1 MSVARHTAY
10 NLVGAVVPVLVSLVT
25 IPIYL
30 KVIGLDRYGVL
41 AICWVLV
48 GYFGLFEFGLGP
60 AVAQRIATLSAQPA
74 GVRSAV
80 AWGALGL
87 SLALGT
93 LGCLLLWAVAG
104 PLLGAMKGLT
114 PSLSSEARDAVE
126 WLGLLVPLSTTYA
139 VLSGALQGRQ
149 QFLVMNIMTSSGNIL
164 VGVAP
169 LAAALLQGPALPHL
183 IAALVTARLCIVA
196 ALLLACW
203 RRVPLERP
211 AWPSSAILGSLVAFG
226 GWVAAAAALTPVLTS
241 AEKVAIGWMIG
252 AAAVSVYMIP
262 FTLLGRMTVLPQSL
276 ASALIPRFAT
286 LSPDEVDDFEH
297 RLLASFSRLITPI
310 MLLAMIVLAPFL
322 QLWVGDKLG
331 TQGTPL
337 GMLLIAGIWFNCCT
351 YVPYSRLQGTGR
363 PQLVTKLVALQALP
377 YLLFLILCMKVGHL
391 AGAAFAWSFRMAIE
405 MVLLIVGTG
414 QPRRLLSSIWWQAGV
429 VVIGAAVGFVAPFP
443 DPRGTLLLLALL
455 TGTLVAAFRRIR
467 HIGVYLPILRFVN
480 L

>member
-1 MSVARHTAY
+1 
-10 NLVGAVVPVLVSLVT
+10 
-25 IPIYL
+25 
-30 KVIGLDRYGVL
+30 
-41 AICWVLV
+41 
-48 GYFGLFEFGLGP
+48 
-60 AVAQRIATLSAQPA
+60 
-74 GVRSAV
+74 
-80 AWGALGL
+80 
-87 SLALGT
+87 
-93 LGCLLLWAVAG
+93 
-104 PLLGAMKGLT
+104 
-114 PSLSSEARDAVE
+114 
-126 WLGLLVPLSTTYA
+126 
-139 VLSGALQGRQ
+139 
-149 QFLVMNIMTSSGNIL
+149 
-164 VGVAP
+164 
-169 LAAALLQGPALPHL
+169 
-183 IAALVTARLCIVA
+183 
-196 ALLLACW
+196 
-203 RRVPLERP
+203 
-211 AWPSSAILGSLVAFG
+211 
-226 GWVAAAAALTPVLTS
+226 
-241 AEKVAIGWMIG
+241 
-252 AAAVSVYMIP
+252 MIP

-377 YLLFLILCMKVGHL
+377 YLLFLILCTKVGHL

-467 HIGVYLPILRFVN
+467 HIGVDLPMLRFGN